1 MYCISKVERAV
12 LKQMYPKGC
21 RVVLEYME
29 DEPYTKLEP
38 GDLGTVQFIDDSGSI
53 HVSWDRGSSLGLV
66 YRVDRCTCLMTKEQ
80 MDEILV
86 TFRKRPFENIE
97 KMKNWLEG
105 KLQSVFPK
113 MKFCSLLHNDIE
125 IDFGCSAF
133 QIDKLRLRVEYTQDV
148 QKHIFVIKAEL
159 GSGKEI
165 KKTNSAKVERRK

>member
-29 DEPYTKLEP
+29 DDPYTKLEP

-53 HVSWDRGSSLGLV
+53 HVSWDRGSSSGLV

-80 MDEILV
+80 MDEILE
-86 TFRKRPFENIE
+86 TFWKMQFENIE

-113 MKFCSLLHNDIE
+113 MSFGSVVNNSLIVELGCGAFC
-125 IDFGCSAF
+125 
-133 QIDKLRLRVEYTQDV
+133 IDKPKISIDILLDAQHHV
-148 QKHIFVIKAEL
+148 FVSKC
-159 GSGKEI
+159 
-165 KKTNSAKVERRK
+165 NSK